1 MTSKEIQL
9 PSGVGAPDR
18 VGQAT
23 AVEQSRAI
31 AEVQGAIIVA
41 QKVPRN
47 VAGAVASMTESCS
60 QMYLAERAQFRFP
73 RGGTNVSGTSVYL
86 ARELARC
93 WGNVQYGV
101 SELRRDDYHGQ
112 SEMMAYAWDVQTNT
126 RIETKFIVVHVRDTK
141 TGTTMLVD
149 QRDIYENNANNGARR
164 VRECIL
170 SILPPWFVDQAKAL
184 CAKTLKD
191 GGGVPMPKRIAE
203 TVANFAKLGV
213 TQSQLEKKQGRG
225 TNAWTEVDIAQ
236 LHVIGRSLSTGEARR
251 EDEFEPDLVTMQDM
265 TDAAPSVEKPAAVPP
280 PQEVP
285 TEAAKTPAPQPNTLP
300 DITPFVPDEDVPSE
314 LGLKAEAPGQSTSD
328 VPQEDDQPT
337 GGGTKASKALVAAV
351 KTLLADN
358 DVPET
363 ADQRAVVSFLSG
375 ERVPMLADLTD
386 TEARY
391 LLKRIPEL
399 AEKGTFPDTVERA
412 RAAAKS

>member
-9 PSGVGAPDR
+9 PSGVSGPDR

-47 VAGAVASMTESCS
+47 VAGAVAEMTGSCS

-101 SELRRDDYHGQ
+101 SELRRDDQHGQ

-126 RIETKFIVVHVRDTK
+126 RVETKFIVPHVRDTK
-141 TGTTMLVD
+141 TGTTALVD

-184 CAKTLKD
+184 CATTLKD

-213 TQSQLEKKQGRG
+213 TQAQLEKKQGRG
-225 TNAWTEVDIAQ
+225 TNAWTEVDVAQ
-236 LHVIGRSLSTGEARR
+236 LHVIGRSLSNGEARR
-251 EDEFEPDLVTMQDM
+251 EDEFEPDLVTMKDV
-265 TDAAPSVEKPAAVPP
+265 TDPVPVASTEKPAAAPV
-280 PQEVP
+280 
-285 TEAAKTPAPQPNTLP
+285 PAPQA
-300 DITPFVPDEDVPSE
+300 VPTGTE
-314 LGLKAEAPGQSTSD
+314 PGQSDEKDGPSPQTEPSTGD
-328 VPQEDDQPT
+328 GPQEDSA
-337 GGGTKASKALVAAV
+337 KASKALVAAV

-358 DVPET
+358 GVGET

-391 LLKRIPEL
+391 LLRRVPEL
-399 AEKGTFPDTVERA
+399 VEKGTFSETIA
-412 RAAAKS
+412 RAQADAKS